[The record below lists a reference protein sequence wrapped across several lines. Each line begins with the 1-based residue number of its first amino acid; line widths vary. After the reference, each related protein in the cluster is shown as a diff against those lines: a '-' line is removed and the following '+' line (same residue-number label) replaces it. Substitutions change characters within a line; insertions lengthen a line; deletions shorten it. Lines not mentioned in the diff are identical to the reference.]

1 MRKELLTLLGA
12 LAVASTAFAH
22 QAPIE
27 LRTFADGDAD
37 GIGDSILQ
45 NLDYSSTISY
55 GETADAMVKGPAM
68 SAKQSCD
75 LCHDYEGITSAY
87 HFQLGADEM
96 VDADGDGFKD
106 EVGDILTGE
115 GGLLETLPTLK
126 NITSPGQYGGW

>member
-27 LRTFADGDAD
+27 LRTFADGDGD

-45 NLDYSSTISY
+45 NLDYTDTISF
-55 GETADAMVKGPAM
+55 GGSDSAMVRGPAM

-87 HFQLGADEM
+87 HFQLGANEM
-96 VDADGDGFKD
+96 VDANGDGFKD
-106 EVGDILTGE
+106 EVGEILTGE
-115 GGLLETLPTLK
+115 DGLLETLPTLK